1 MKTKTGIIILAV
13 FLAFVIAVIITAS
26 IQNSNSNTTTTK
38 ITTTVST
45 KKVTTTKVTIS
56 SSTREDLAEKEVL
69 KEALREMRY
78 GYSSSLFKKYD
89 VDSTRYKIG
98 KVEKKGDTF
107 TFYITFYLYD
117 NYGNYKDKLQKSI
130 SVDVDEY
137 GKVGYVYITFY
148 DWDFN

>member
-1 MKTKTGIIILAV
+1 MKTKTGIIILAA

-26 IQNSNSNTTTTK
+26 IQNVNSNTTTTK

-56 SSTREDLAEKEVL
+56 ASTREYLAETTVL
-69 KEALREMRY
+69 SEALFAMRT
-78 GYSSSLFKKYD
+78 SSLFRKYD

-137 GKVGYVYITFY
+137 GKVGYLNVTFY
-148 DWDFN
+148 KSDFN

>member
-13 FLAFVIAVIITAS
+13 FLAFFIAVIIVAS
-26 IQNSNSNTTTTK
+26 IQNANSNTTTTTTTK

-56 SSTREDLAEKEVL
+56 ASTREDLAETKVL
-69 KEALREMRY
+69 SKALIAMRT
-78 GYSSSLFKKYD
+78 SSLFKEYD

-117 NYGNYKDKLQKSI
+117 YYGNYKDKLQKSI

-137 GKVGYVYITFY
+137 GEIGYLYITFY
-148 DWDFN
+148 KSDFN

>member
-1 MKTKTGIIILAV
+1 MKTRTGIIILAV
-13 FLAFVIAVIITAS
+13 FLAFFIAVIIVAS
-26 IQNSNSNTTTTK
+26 IQNANSNTTTTK

-56 SSTREDLAEKEVL
+56 ASTREDLAETKVL
-69 KEALREMRY
+69 SKALIAMRT
-78 GYSSSLFKKYD
+78 SSLFKEYD

-117 NYGNYKDKLQKSI
+117 YYGNYKDKLQKSI

-137 GKVGYVYITFY
+137 GEIGYLYITFY
-148 DWDFN
+148 KSDFN